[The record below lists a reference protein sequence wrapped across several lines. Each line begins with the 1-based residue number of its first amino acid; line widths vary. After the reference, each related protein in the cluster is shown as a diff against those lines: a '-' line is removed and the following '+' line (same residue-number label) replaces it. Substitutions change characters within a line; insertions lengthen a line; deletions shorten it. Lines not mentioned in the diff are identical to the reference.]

1 MRTFSKSESSDY
13 ELAPEGTY
21 PAVLVG
27 WAELGNQNTPY
38 GTKPQIG
45 LVWEL
50 SETGSDGRALSVTE
64 VLTASFNERAR
75 LYQRVV
81 ALCGGREPPRGFDLT
96 GLLARGVILT
106 TAHVNRGERVY
117 CNITACGPLPKG
129 LAAPAPSVRPLWYET
144 SHHDEATFAA
154 LPSRFRRLIEGAETG
169 GGWSSPP
176 AAGGSHGGQAA
187 RPPAQLAATGGY
199 GRPNP
204 PPAPPAPPAAWQG
217 QPPAPPGAD
226 YADVPF

>member
-81 ALCGGREPPRGFDLT
+81 ALCGGREPPSGFDLT
-96 GLLARGVILT
+96 GLLGRGVILT
-106 TAHVNRGERVY
+106 TAHVSRGERVY

-129 LAAPAPSVRPLWYET
+129 LSAPTPSVRPLWYET

-169 GGWSSPP
+169 GYE
-176 AAGGSHGGQAA
+176 GGQAA
-187 RPPAQLAATGGY
+187 RPPA
-199 GRPNP
+199 
-204 PPAPPAPPAAWQG
+204 PPAAPAG
-217 QPPAPPGAD
+217 YAYPPQPPAPQPARPAAAPAPGQGWVNQPPPPPGPD
-226 YADVPF
+226 YGPDIPF